1 MTRITHHRDRDHF
14 GYDWDTN
21 IVLTDD
27 IGTTVSGGAAQ
38 VATASGSTLQ
48 VALQDLWLS
57 DAFQWPFYIDGV
69 QTTIS
74 GGTAYFETPEEAT
87 IDEVRVH
94 LGTTCSGS
102 DFIVDVN
109 DDGVTVF
116 TTQVNRPTITP
127 GGFSVTS
134 GAADGGLAVAKN
146 SVLTV
151 DVDQVGSDIA
161 GSDLAIFVRGRFIR

>member
-1 MTRITHHRDRDHF
+1 MTRTTHHRDRDHF
-14 GYDWDTN
+14 GLDFDTN
-21 IVLTDD
+21 IVLDGD
-27 IGTTVSGGAAQ
+27 LGT
-38 VATASGSTLQ
+38 TASGSTLH
-48 VALQDLWLS
+48 AAFEDLWLS
-57 DAFQWPFYIDGV
+57 DSFQWPFYIDGV

-74 GGTAYFETPEEAT
+74 GGTDYFETPEAAV

-94 LGTTCSGS
+94 LGATCSGS
-102 DFIVDVN
+102 NFIIDVN

-116 TTQVNRPTITP
+116 TTQANRPTITP

-134 GAADGGLAVAKN
+134 GAADGGLTVAKN

-151 DVDQVGSDIA
+151 DVDQVGSGIA